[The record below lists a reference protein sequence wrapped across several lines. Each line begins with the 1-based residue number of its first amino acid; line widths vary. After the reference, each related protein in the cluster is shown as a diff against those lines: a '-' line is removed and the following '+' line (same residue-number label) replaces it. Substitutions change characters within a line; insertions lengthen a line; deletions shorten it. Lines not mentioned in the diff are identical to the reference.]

1 MTEEP
6 FVRMIAGHEHNPRV
20 FAEVQGLMR
29 GMRRGSCNYCG
40 TQMIWIDFTAHLK
53 DHHRDLYKKGPS
65 GIIITGF
72 TIEEEQTMDVQ
83 MELDEVTG
91 RDLDETRRLLYM
103 VLFDGLQSERW
114 FNLAG
119 TLVNALAHHSQLMG
133 ADEAMNDLRAIRAG
147 TETAE
152 HWALPLIKQINQ
164 RIASGGQ

>member
-1 MTEEP
+1 MTGQFGWP
-6 FVRMIAGHEHNPRV
+6 YPRYLPDAV
-20 FAEVQGLMR
+20 LDAMLARQ
-29 GMRRGSCNYCG
+29 SPK
-40 TQMIWIDFTAHLK
+40 HLA
-53 DHHRDLYKKGPS
+53 
-65 GIIITGF
+65 
-72 TIEEEQTMDVQ
+72 EEEYPMDEQ

-133 ADEAMNDLRAIRAG
+133 AVEAMNDLRAIRAG
-147 TETAE
+147 AETAE
-152 HWALPLIKQINQ
+152 HWALPLIDQINQ

>member
-1 MTEEP
+1 VTGQFGWP
-6 FVRMIAGHEHNPRV
+6 YPRYFPDAV
-20 FAEVQGLMR
+20 LDAMLARQ
-29 GMRRGSCNYCG
+29 SPK
-40 TQMIWIDFTAHLK
+40 HLA
-53 DHHRDLYKKGPS
+53 
-65 GIIITGF
+65 
-72 TIEEEQTMDVQ
+72 EEEHPMDEQV
-83 MELDEVTG
+83 ELDEVTG

-119 TLVNALAHHSQLMG
+119 TLVNALAYHSQLMG

-152 HWALPLIKQINQ
+152 HWALPLIRQINQ

>member
-1 MTEEP
+1 MP
-6 FVRMIAGHEHNPRV
+6 YLHRRYIPIAGSLAAGGLWPYPRYNLP
-20 FAEVQGLMR
+20 EE
-29 GMRRGSCNYCG
+29 RRV
-40 TQMIWIDFTAHLK
+40 D
-53 DHHRDLYKKGPS
+53 
-65 GIIITGF
+65 
-72 TIEEEQTMDVQ
+72 EQ
-83 MELDEVTG
+83 MELDEGT
-91 RDLDETRRLLYM
+91 RHDLDETRRLLYM

>member
-1 MTEEP
+1 
-6 FVRMIAGHEHNPRV
+6 
-20 FAEVQGLMR
+20 
-29 GMRRGSCNYCG
+29 
-40 TQMIWIDFTAHLK
+40 
-53 DHHRDLYKKGPS
+53 
-65 GIIITGF
+65 
-72 TIEEEQTMDVQ
+72 MDEQ